1 MLDFIRSPA
10 GTTATEFG
18 LIFSIIMLPL
28 LTLIYEIGYT
38 KVSVINTINN
48 AMPIL

>member
-18 LIFSIIMLPL
+18 LLLSIIMLPL
-28 LTLIYEIGYT
+28 LTLVYEIGYN
-38 KVSVINTINN
+38 KVAIINTLSN
-48 AMPIL
+48 AMPVL

>member
-18 LIFSIIMLPL
+18 LLMAIIMLPL
-28 LTLIYEIGYT
+28 LTLIYEIGYN
-38 KVSVINTINN
+38 KVAIINLLNN
-48 AMPIL
+48 AMPTI

>member
-38 KVSVINTINN
+38 KVSVINIINN
-48 AMPIL
+48 VMSV